1 MKNKQK
7 ISNLLLRNYLILYF
21 FTTIIFA
28 STIILS
34 RNLMFDHNK
43 ETYNINSKI
52 IASEVMKDGNKNL
65 MLLITVPESEYL
77 SKNSFDWKKNHWHVI
92 ILIMLFYVF
101 SLILSLYVYSK
112 LTAKTFLQPLKQ
124 LIDGTKKITS
134 GDYSSRITLNVDNEF
149 GELRDAFNKMAEKID
164 NEIISRN
171 SKEEKLT
178 NKASIDQH
186 TGIYNRYAGLEILEK
201 EFEIAKENNTDL
213 SICFIDLNN
222 LKYVNDNYGHN
233 IGDDYI
239 KECVEII
246 KKEINEN
253 DIFMRL
259 GGDEFL
265 IGFVKTSYDEA
276 EQVWQRIR
284 NNEDSYNDKK
294 IKVYELSMSHG
305 IETLYNNNFDNM
317 KDFIDCADIRMY
329 KEKKKIKKE
338 ETMLR

>member
-1 MKNKQK
+1 MKKKQKQK

-28 STIILS
+28 TTFLLS
-34 RNLMFDHNK
+34 SNLMFRHNR
-43 ETYNINSKI
+43 ENYNIDSKI
-52 IASEVMKDGNKNL
+52 VASEVMKDGEKKL

-77 SKNSFDWKKNHWHVI
+77 SNNPFTSKKNYWHIVI
-92 ILIMLFYVF
+92 IIMLFYVF
-101 SLILSLYVYSK
+101 SLILSLYAYSK
-112 LTAKTFLQPLKQ
+112 LTAKTFLQPLNQ

-134 GDYSSRITLNVDNEF
+134 GDYSSRINLNVDNEF
-149 GELRDAFNKMAEKID
+149 GELSDAFNKMAEKID
-164 NEIISRN
+164 NEIIARN
-171 SKEEKLT
+171 SKEKKLT

-201 EFEIAKENNTDL
+201 EFNSAIENNTTL

-239 KECVEII
+239 KECVQII
-246 KKEINEN
+246 KNEINEE

-265 IGFVKTSYDEA
+265 IGFIETPYVDA
-276 EQVWQRIR
+276 EEVWQRIKYHT
-284 NNEDSYNDKK
+284 DSYNDKN
-294 IKVYELSMSHG
+294 IKEYELSMSHG
-305 IETLYNNNFDNM
+305 IESLYNNNFQSM
-317 KDFIDCADIRMY
+317 KEFIDSADIKMY
-329 KEKKKIKKE
+329 KEKKKIKS
-338 ETMLR
+338 M